1 MELIGGAFM
10 WTKSVL
16 GFVILSLVL
25 CISPFI
31 TPANA
36 QMLRFDPDP
45 FIPFNQHFTVPLV
58 LDSGALHVKGVE
70 ATITFDPALVTLDS
84 VTAGPWYTDS
94 GQDFFFW
101 DYTTPLTYAI
111 HFASAMLDGTSNAD
125 GVIAL
130 CHFSFAGFGV
140 CPLDFTLVDVRDF
153 ENNELTFDSDSGLI
167 FLDAAVETKQVNFNA
182 LKAIYR

>member
-1 MELIGGAFM
+1 MKAKL
-10 WTKSVL
+10 VL
-16 GFVILSLVL
+16 GFVVLSVVL
-25 CISPFI
+25 GLNVFN
-31 TPANA
+31 TPASA

-45 FIPFNQHFTVPLV
+45 FIPYNQQFTVPLV
-58 LDSGALHVKGVE
+58 LESGGLYVKGIE
-70 ATITFDPALVTLDS
+70 ASITFDPALVTLDS

-94 GQDFFFW
+94 GQSFFFW
-101 DYTTPLTYAI
+101 DYTAPFTYAI

-153 ENNELTFDSDSGLI
+153 ENNELTFDSDSGVI
-167 FLDAAVETKQVNFNA
+167 YLDEAVETKNVNFTA